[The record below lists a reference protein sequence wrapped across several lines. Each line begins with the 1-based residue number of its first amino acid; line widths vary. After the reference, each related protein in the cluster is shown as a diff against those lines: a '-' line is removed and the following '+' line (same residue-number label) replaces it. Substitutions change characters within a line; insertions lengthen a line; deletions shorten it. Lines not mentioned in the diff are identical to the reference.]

1 MDVGGGLVM
10 EEECGGG
17 DTAAHRGSHPYTA
30 APPRL
35 GGGWG
40 PHSAPLCTVAFEK
53 YLTPFEKIKYIKV
66 SLFSWVWKW
75 P

>member
-10 EEECGGG
+10 EKSVEEGTQLPTEAHIC
-17 DTAAHRGSHPYTA
+17 TQRPHRGW
-30 APPRL
+30 

>member
-30 APPRL
+30 APPGL
-35 GGGWG
+35 GGRVG
-40 PHSAPLCTVAFEK
+40 PPLSTTVYRGF
-53 YLTPFEKIKYIKV
+53 
-66 SLFSWVWKW
+66 
-75 P
+75 